1 MKVNNHNCEEIIVNK
16 HLGVFSKNE
25 CCSVNESK
33 GRSFEFSLWK
43 PLTKYSNTE
52 YKQDFVSYDNVFL
65 ACKKTHTSGETLSF
79 VFDENNN
86 VIDVKDGN
94 WYVVLSS
101 RASNSGEQIVLDD
114 SLNAES
120 TNGVQNKVITKAL
133 DDKVDKIEGKQL
145 STEDFTTVLRE
156 KLDGL
161 KPYDDT
167 DIVESINNL
176 RSQLDSIING
186 NSTTAIETF
195 NEVIAFLKNIEDTS
209 NLEGIIGAI
218 QLEISDKQ
226 DIIEDLDEIRN
237 NATSSLKSIPE
248 NYITEES
255 LNDKSYIT
263 INDLPSKQDPLVSGV
278 NIKTINGESIVGP
291 GNIEVSPNITIDEKI
306 SEFSENPVQNKVVYG
321 EIKNAEEVYAA
332 SVNDLNSRLELS
344 EKEIITTTNNV
355 TVLTENIN
363 DNLYTK
369 DEWVSSGLDANKA
382 NGVAIITPDARF
394 VIAKEMVLN
403 KELSNNGIGELT
415 IIDSST
421 KRTDYDGKKYTNILL
436 ELESPA
442 AVSCNNYKFPNGKN
456 GYLPAIGEWHLARQY
471 GPTVTELMLIINGAS
486 LTHTTKWWSS
496 SISSITAAWQFK
508 WDDNASDTQVL
519 DYKNYVRPF
528 CKLD

>member
-79 VFDENNN
+79 VLDENNN

-145 STEDFTTVLRE
+145 STEDFTTVLKE
-156 KLDGL
+156 KLRGL
-161 KPYDDT
+161 TPYDDT
-167 DIVESINNL
+167 NVVQSINNL

-218 QLEISDKQ
+218 QLEIS
-226 DIIEDLDEIRN
+226 N
-237 NATSSLKSIPE
+237 
-248 NYITEES
+248 
-255 LNDKSYIT
+255 
-263 INDLPSKQDPLVSGV
+263 KQDPLVSGE
-278 NIKTINGESIVGP
+278 NIKTINNESIVGP
-291 GNIEVSPNITIDEKI
+291 GNIEIKWIVDTELNGDSK
-306 SEFSENPVQNKVVYG
+306 NPVENRAIKQYIDDKDYNLQN
-321 EIKNAEEVYAA
+321 
-332 SVNDLNSRLELS
+332 
-344 EKEIITTTNNV
+344 EIITNEEITAAFLVNLNNRIKKI
-355 TVLTENIN
+355 TFDIL
-363 DNLYTK
+363 NL
-369 DEWVSSGLDANKA
+369 SS
-382 NGVAIITPDARF
+382 
-394 VIAKEMVLN
+394 KE
-403 KELSNNGIGELT
+403 ELSNIQIELT
-415 IIDSST
+415 E
-421 KRTDYDGKKYTNILL
+421 KG
-436 ELESPA
+436 
-442 AVSCNNYKFPNGKN
+442 
-456 GYLPAIGEWHLARQY
+456 
-471 GPTVTELMLIINGAS
+471 IINEE
-486 LTHTTKWWSS
+486 
-496 SISSITAAWQFK
+496 ITAAALVDLNNKIEDLKSRLLTLENNIVQY
-508 WDDNASDTQVL
+508 AIHE
-519 DYKNYVRPF
+519 
-528 CKLD
+528 

>member
-278 NIKTINGESIVGP
+278 NIKTINDESIVGP
-291 GNIEVSPNITIDEKI
+291 GNIEIKWIVDTELNGDSK
-306 SEFSENPVQNKVVYG
+306 NPVENRAIKQYIDDKDYNLQN
-321 EIKNAEEVYAA
+321 
-332 SVNDLNSRLELS
+332 
-344 EKEIITTTNNV
+344 EIITNEEITAAFLVNLNNRIKKI
-355 TVLTENIN
+355 TFDIL
-363 DNLYTK
+363 NL
-369 DEWVSSGLDANKA
+369 SS
-382 NGVAIITPDARF
+382 
-394 VIAKEMVLN
+394 KE
-403 KELSNNGIGELT
+403 ELSNIQIELT
-415 IIDSST
+415 E
-421 KRTDYDGKKYTNILL
+421 KG
-436 ELESPA
+436 
-442 AVSCNNYKFPNGKN
+442 
-456 GYLPAIGEWHLARQY
+456 
-471 GPTVTELMLIINGAS
+471 IINEE
-486 LTHTTKWWSS
+486 
-496 SISSITAAWQFK
+496 ITAAALVDLNNKIEDLKSRLLTLENNIVQY
-508 WDDNASDTQVL
+508 AIHE
-519 DYKNYVRPF
+519 
-528 CKLD
+528 

>member
-79 VFDENNN
+79 VLDENNN

-133 DDKVDKIEGKQL
+133 DNKVDKIEGKQL
-145 STEDFTTVLRE
+145 STEDFTTVLKE
-156 KLDGL
+156 KLCGL
-161 KPYDDT
+161 TPYDDT
-167 DIVESINNL
+167 TVVQSINNL

-218 QLEISDKQ
+218 QLEISNKYCNLQ
-226 DIIEDLDEIRN
+226 NEIITNEEITAAFLVNLNNRIKKITSDILNLSSKEELSNIQIELTEKGIINEEITAAALVDLNNKIEDL
-237 NATSSLKSIPE
+237 K
-248 NYITEES
+248 
-255 LNDKSYIT
+255 
-263 INDLPSKQDPLVSGV
+263 
-278 NIKTINGESIVGP
+278 
-291 GNIEVSPNITIDEKI
+291 
-306 SEFSENPVQNKVVYG
+306 
-321 EIKNAEEVYAA
+321 
-332 SVNDLNSRLELS
+332 SRLLTLE
-344 EKEIITTTNNV
+344 NNIV
-355 TVLTENIN
+355 Q
-363 DNLYTK
+363 Y
-369 DEWVSSGLDANKA
+369 
-382 NGVAIITPDARF
+382 AIH
-394 VIAKEMVLN
+394 E
-403 KELSNNGIGELT
+403 
-415 IIDSST
+415 
-421 KRTDYDGKKYTNILL
+421 
-436 ELESPA
+436 
-442 AVSCNNYKFPNGKN
+442 
-456 GYLPAIGEWHLARQY
+456 
-471 GPTVTELMLIINGAS
+471 
-486 LTHTTKWWSS
+486 
-496 SISSITAAWQFK
+496 
-508 WDDNASDTQVL
+508 
-519 DYKNYVRPF
+519 
-528 CKLD
+528 